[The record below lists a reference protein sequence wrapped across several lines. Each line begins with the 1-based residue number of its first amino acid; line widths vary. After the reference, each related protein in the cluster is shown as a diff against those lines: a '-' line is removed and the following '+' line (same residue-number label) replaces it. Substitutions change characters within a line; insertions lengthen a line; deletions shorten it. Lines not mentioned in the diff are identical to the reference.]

1 MTPLAIRHLSRRFR
15 AHGAALIA
23 AFAIAS
29 AIAVHHSG
37 VAMGGVHHDA
47 GMSSVELCLG
57 VFVAVG
63 TAVAVAAIGMFA
75 LGRRWHPTALSPVG
89 LGRAGCGPEPRPRA
103 GPALLSLLCVL
114 RR

>member
-1 MTPLAIRHLSRRFR
+1 MSPLTIRHLSRRFR
-15 AHGAALIA
+15 AHGAALVVVC
-23 AFAIAS
+23 AIAS

-37 VAMGGVHHDA
+37 VAMGGMHHDA

-57 VFVAVG
+57 IFVAVG
-63 TAVAVAAIGMFA
+63 TAVAVVAIGMFA
-75 LGRRWHPTALSPVG
+75 LGRWRHPAVLSPVG
-89 LGRAGCGPEPRPRA
+89 LARAGCAPEPRPRA

>member
-1 MTPLAIRHLSRRFR
+1 ML
-15 AHGAALIA
+15 
-23 AFAIAS
+23 AIAS

-37 VAMGGVHHDA
+37 VAMGGGMHHDA
-47 GMSSVELCLG
+47 DMSAVELCLG

-63 TAVAVAAIGMFA
+63 TAVALVAIGMFA
-75 LGRRWHPTALSPVG
+75 LGRWRHPTALSPVG
-89 LGRAGCGPEPRPRA
+89 LSRGGCPPGPQARA